1 MSNEN
6 KNIEIVNKIK
16 ENYINI
22 GNILC
27 GELDLLSSHQGLTGH
42 VREDSWIDFF
52 RKIIPQKFAIEKSVI
67 IIDSTGKVSKE
78 VDIAVFDNQYTPYL
92 FNYGNLKFIPIEAVS
107 VVIECKS
114 TQFKKNQLK
123 EWSKSIKSLKSVATG
138 IARTINGG
146 VIGLNKT
153 QSATTPITILAG
165 MFDAKEETI
174 ENVKNYFDFV
184 IYYSNNKRD
193 NQKSIKLVSFYEE
206 KKLGWWM
213 DKLNRHDSTPF
224 DTEKLEDVMEANLY
238 NNIDDRGVVIN
249 SLDKE
254 TFDFFDTYHNY
265 LKIENIE
272 ENIIKDNTESTI
284 KNNIINNTL
293 EDFDVSDNP
302 LLSLNFKL
310 NQLLML
316 INNPMMFPHLAYVK
330 MFNDMKV

>member
-1 MSNEN
+1 M
-6 KNIEIVNKIK
+6 
-16 ENYINI
+16 
-22 GNILC
+22 C

-42 VREDSWIDFF
+42 AREDYWLDFF

-123 EWSKSIKSLKSVATG
+123 KWSKSIKSLKSVPTG

-153 QSATTPITILAG
+153 QSATTPITILTG

-174 ENVKNYFDFV
+174 KNVKNYFDFV

-238 NNIDDRGVVIN
+238 NNIEDSGLMIN
-249 SLDKE
+249 LLDKE
-254 TFDFFDTYHNY
+254 KSDFIDSHDY
-265 LKIENIE
+265 LKFE
-272 ENIIKDNTESTI
+272 K
-284 KNNIINNTL
+284 NIINNTL

-316 INNPMMFPHLAYVK
+316 INNPMMFPHLAYVN